1 MALVSHL
8 LPTMNACKALDDDGC
23 ASEVS
28 WLQGG
33 MLPAA
38 PLTIVGISNDHP
50 GYITGL
56 RVAERSSQAF
66 PLYIYMYILIK
77 YWRQ

>member
-1 MALVSHL
+1 MALVSLL
-8 LPTMNACKALDDDGC
+8 LPTMDACKALDDDGC
-23 ASEVS
+23 APEVS

-33 MLPAA
+33 VLPAA

-56 RVAERSSQAF
+56 WVAEN
-66 PLYIYMYILIK
+66 
-77 YWRQ
+77 

>member
-8 LPTMNACKALDDDGC
+8 LPTMDASKALDDDGC
-23 ASEVS
+23 APEVS

-38 PLTIVGISNDHP
+38 PLTIVGIPYDHP

-56 RVAERSSQAF
+56 WVAEN
-66 PLYIYMYILIK
+66 
-77 YWRQ
+77 

>member
-1 MALVSHL
+1 MSLL
-8 LPTMNACKALDDDGC
+8 LPTMDACKALDDDGC
-23 ASEVS
+23 SPEVS

-33 MLPAA
+33 VLPAA

-56 RVAERSSQAF
+56 WVAEN
-66 PLYIYMYILIK
+66 
-77 YWRQ
+77 